1 MLEGN
6 SATFTYFFRNYDTFT
21 NNRVMND
28 INDFTFIGSSCH
40 IEEQYTTYIY
50 IYTLDLTGPNNYV
63 NLTVGLSCHI
73 IN

>member
-1 MLEGN
+1 
-6 SATFTYFFRNYDTFT
+6 
-21 NNRVMND
+21 MND

>member
-1 MLEGN
+1 
-6 SATFTYFFRNYDTFT
+6 
-21 NNRVMND
+21 MND

-40 IEEQYTTYIY
+40 IEEQYTTYIYIY